1 MRKITIL
8 LLVIILTA
16 SSTAFG
22 NAISDSARS
31 RWNTWGFKAKMPTSR
46 INFGAAVVE
55 GKIYAIGGQS
65 GHGMAWNEMYDS
77 QTDNWTTKA
86 PMPTP
91 RTSFGT
97 AVYQNRIYV
106 MGGQADSEAGYYGV
120 TGANEVYDPDTDT
133 WENKTAM
140 PTRRYG
146 INANVVNGKIYVV
159 GGKNASGWIDQAN
172 EVYDPATDSWATKAS
187 IPTPVSHYASTVIG
201 NKIYVFGGYN
211 SSTYTDLTQIY
222 DPETDTWSN
231 GTPIPTLMIGTAAAA
246 TTGVWAPQRIY
257 VLGGNP
263 PAGGVNKGYFIIY
276 NVQTRMYDP
285 ETDTWSR
292 GAPMLAPRIGCGL
305 AVIDDILYAI
315 GGTNSLYFTLPHGDN
330 QCYTPYEYGTIPP
343 MVSLSSPE
351 NTNYDCNNVSLAFTV
366 NKPASWMGYSLDGQD
381 RVTVTGNAT
390 LPSLTS
396 GAHTLTVYAKDTYSN
411 TGSSETITFSV
422 EEPFP
427 TMLVAVVG
435 GTVAAFSLVSLV
447 YFKKRK
453 H

>member
-1 MRKITIL
+1 
-8 LLVIILTA
+8 
-16 SSTAFG
+16 
-22 NAISDSARS
+22 
-31 RWNTWGFKAKMPTSR
+31 MPTSR

-65 GHGMAWNEMYDS
+65 GHGMAWNEMYDP

-106 MGGQADSEAGYYGV
+106 MGGQADSEAGYYGIAE
-120 TGANEVYDPDTDT
+120 ANEVYDPDTDT
-133 WENKTAM
+133 WKNKTAM

-146 INANVVNGKIYVV
+146 INANVVNGKIYVI
-159 GGKNASGWIDQAN
+159 GGKNSSGRIDQAN

-187 IPTPVSHYASTVIG
+187 IPTPVSHYASAVLG
-201 NKIYVFGGYN
+201 SKIYVFGGYD

-231 GTPIPTLMIGTAAAA
+231 GTPIPTSMIGAAAAA
-246 TTGVWAPQRIY
+246 TTGVWAPKRIY

-263 PAGGVNKGYFIIY
+263 PSGGINKGYFIIY
-276 NVQTRMYDP
+276 NVQTHIYDP

-292 GAPMLAPRIGCGL
+292 GAPMLTPRIGCGL
-305 AVIDDILYAI
+305 AVVDDILYAI
-315 GGTNSLYFTLPHGDN
+315 GGTNSSYATLPYGDN
-330 QCYTPYEYGTIPP
+330 QCYTPYEYGTIPSV
-343 MVSLSSPE
+343 VSLLSPE
-351 NTNYDCNNVSLAFTV
+351 NTNYDANNVSLAFTV
-366 NKPASWMGYSLDGQD
+366 NKPALWMGYSLDGQD
-381 RVTVTGNAT
+381 NVTITGNAT
-390 LPSLTS
+390 LPGLMS
-396 GAHTLTVYAKDTYSN
+396 GAHTLTVYAKDMYDN
-411 TGSSETITFSV
+411 TGASETITFNID
-422 EEPFP
+422 EPFP

-435 GTVAAFSLVSLV
+435 GAVAAFSLVSLA